1 MKHLSKPPL
10 PSPMPY
16 YEKKDSFEQ
25 RCNWSCV
32 TKDYVQFIKRF
43 LRKSGKET
51 RMDMSDPMLRRRMQA
66 VIEYTDRIIERYKN
80 VSGLEYEHRDD
91 TGNTWIELNF
101 TPATTYNLIEKHSF
115 SPPASFR
122 CLLT

>member
-1 MKHLSKPPL
+1 MISDERIQNRTDNYVSQEQDMKHLSKPPL

-16 YEKKDSFEQ
+16 YAKKDSFEQ

-51 RMDMSDPMLRRRMQA
+51 RMDMSDPMLRRRIQA

-80 VSGLEYEHRDD
+80 VSVWNTSTGMTRATPGL
-91 TGNTWIELNF
+91 N
-101 TPATTYNLIEKHSF
+101 
-115 SPPASFR
+115 
-122 CLLT
+122 